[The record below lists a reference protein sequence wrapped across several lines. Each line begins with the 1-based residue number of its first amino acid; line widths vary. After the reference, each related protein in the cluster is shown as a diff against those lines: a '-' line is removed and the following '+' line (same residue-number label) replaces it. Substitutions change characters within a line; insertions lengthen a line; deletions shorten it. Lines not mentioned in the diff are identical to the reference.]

1 MKPLLGLWGYIRWT
15 LHILRHYKRELNLL
29 GTRGEM
35 LWLAI
40 LLVRGEVLIVKLT
53 LSGPCAGTGASMC
66 VSKSEVNLDY
76 APQMLSAFFFLI
88 RVSH

>member
-1 MKPLLGLWGYIRWT
+1 M
-15 LHILRHYKRELNLL
+15 

-53 LSGPCAGTGASMC
+53 LPGPCAGTGASMC
-66 VSKSEVNLDY
+66 VSKPEVNLDY

>member
-1 MKPLLGLWGYIRWT
+1 MKPLLGLWGYTRWT

-40 LLVRGEVLIVKLT
+40 LLVRGEVLIVNFSLE
-53 LSGPCAGTGASMC
+53 SVCRYRC
-66 VSKSEVNLDY
+66 VYVCK
-76 APQMLSAFFFLI
+76 
-88 RVSH
+88 